1 MCSSGF
7 GCVSARGTQSNCLI
21 PILPLTLDQSLGRG
35 AACEDNALLIERFR
49 TVLIE
54 AFYDCDV
61 IVDNPK
67 PTLIASD

>member
-7 GCVSARGTQSNCLI
+7 GCASARGTQSNCLT
-21 PILPLTLDQSLGRG
+21 PIRSLTLDQSLGG

-61 IVDNPK
+61 IADNSK